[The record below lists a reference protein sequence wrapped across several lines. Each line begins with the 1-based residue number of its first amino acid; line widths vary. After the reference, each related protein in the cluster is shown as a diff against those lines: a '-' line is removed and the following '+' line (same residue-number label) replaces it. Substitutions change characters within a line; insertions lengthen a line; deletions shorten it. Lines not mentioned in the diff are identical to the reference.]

1 MLHSDMRVILF
12 TWNTSREGVIWGAG
26 TGWEEQGDPS
36 YSLPE
41 LQRRLLV
48 AQGGPRAT
56 PTSTYSWYTPSTTSQ
71 RLTTGECLLNLQT
84 PEPRPRSAQ
93 SESLRVGPRGLHL
106 THSPGDTHALMAKVA
121 YRFENYHSR

>member
-1 MLHSDMRVILF
+1 MRVILL
-12 TWNTSREGVIWGAG
+12 TWNTSREGGIWEAG

-71 RLTTGECLLNLQT
+71 RLTTGECLLNLQM
-84 PEPRPRSAQ
+84 PEPRPRSAHQ
-93 SESLRVGPRGLHL
+93 NLWGWD
-106 THSPGDTHALMAKVA
+106 PGVCI
-121 YRFENYHSR
+121 